1 MKLSEKA
8 QTALDKVIRQ
18 FEEGDLSDMVQALAI
33 LPSPGAPCYSWTFS
47 NRTLLAAQKYT
58 VDGRGFNQW
67 REVGRKVKKGA
78 TAGYIFAPFMRGT
91 DTVGQDGNKVYE
103 LKGWHTVA
111 VFAAHDTEP
120 IDPEAQDTLS
130 YAPVQMPPLYEVAQ
144 RLGVSVEYAPH
155 GGKAN
160 GWYEAGKEEIVL
172 QVTTNRTFWHELAHA
187 AHRHADIVDFL
198 PQDARGETRA
208 YHEAV
213 AELTA
218 AVLGEM
224 YGEPCV
230 GTSYRYL
237 TKYYA
242 DPLFGIMQALR
253 VVGKV
258 LEVITGLAEGEG
270 EEAVE
275 VGEASKEE
283 THAGGEG
290 ALAA

>member
-33 LPSPGAPCYSWTFS
+33 LPAPGAPCYSWTFS
-47 NRTLLAAQKYT
+47 NRALLAAQKYT

-78 TAGYIFAPFMRGT
+78 TAGYIFAPYMRGT

-111 VFAAHDTEP
+111 VFGAHETEP
-120 IDPEAQDTLS
+120 IDPEAPDTLT
-130 YAPVQMPPLYEVAQ
+130 YAPVQMPPLYEVAEK
-144 RLGVSVEYAPH
+144 LGVSVEYAPH
-155 GGKAN
+155 GGRAN
-160 GWYEAGKEEIVL
+160 GWYEPGKEAIVL
-172 QVTTNRTFWHELAHA
+172 QVTSHRTFWHELAHA

-198 PQDARGETRA
+198 PQDERKETVA

-253 VVGKV
+253 VVGRV
-258 LEVITGLAEGEG
+258 LDLIVSLAE
-270 EEAVE
+270 EEA
-275 VGEASKEE
+275 K
-283 THAGGEG
+283 AGGEAVKAEHQVEG
-290 ALAA
+290 ENTRAA